1 MQTNYT
7 NNNNNKR
14 SIEGILL
21 ALLFIFGMLGFM
33 YAFSNKDK
41 AKPEKVVNVQT
52 IKDSENAPIFENKD

>member
-7 NNNNNKR
+7 PQKNKR

-21 ALLFIFGMLGFM
+21 ALLFIFGMLGFI

-41 AKPEKVVNVQT
+41 SKPEKVVTVQ
-52 IKDSENAPIFENKD
+52 SVQPQ

>member
-7 NNNNNKR
+7 NDRQNKR

-21 ALLFIFGMLGFM
+21 ALLFIFGMMGFI

-41 AKPEKVVNVQT
+41 AKTEKVVTVQPAQT
-52 IKDSENAPIFENKD
+52 NQN

>member
-7 NNNNNKR
+7 TNSNKR

-21 ALLFIFGMLGFM
+21 MLLFIFGMLGFI

-41 AKPEKVVNVQT
+41 AKPAKVVTVQSAQQD
-52 IKDSENAPIFENKD
+52 KNAANFNEHD